1 MHSFCGVDN
10 LHAGRRRHEAAGA
23 AQPQPTLAVAAV
35 RRYNSYM
42 GGVYYSGYNGYD
54 GRPRI
59 TLTLVIAPSFNEAV
73 VINNRAGRG
82 GVSPEARQVHAW
94 RL

>member
-1 MHSFCGVDN
+1 
-10 LHAGRRRHEAAGA
+10 
-23 AQPQPTLAVAAV
+23 
-35 RRYNSYM
+35 M